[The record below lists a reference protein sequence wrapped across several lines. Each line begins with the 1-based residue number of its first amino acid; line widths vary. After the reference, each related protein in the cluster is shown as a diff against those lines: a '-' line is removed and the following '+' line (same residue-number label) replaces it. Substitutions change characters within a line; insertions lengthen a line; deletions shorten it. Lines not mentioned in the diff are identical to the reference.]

1 MSHDSSGVGAD
12 MKRVIPA
19 VACITALTVA
29 SIVLAQ
35 GGGRARLRSPSG
47 EKSISI
53 VQMDGLTFVA
63 ADEVAAALGGA
74 VTPDSQGFKI
84 VLNGIEG
91 VFGTDSRFGVVK
103 EELIEMPGVPT
114 LIDGR
119 PFVPWQFF
127 QGYLRASALEVA
139 WEPNEKILLI
149 APERAET
156 LTVSMSVVALEGF
169 SKLVIQLSG
178 KADHT
183 LVREPGR
190 YLVRFR
196 NPLRASFTEQTF
208 ENPHI
213 SRVVVGPNE
222 VIINLTS
229 DEVLADS
236 YKLDNPYRVV
246 LDLRKGVAPLGP
258 PATRPGFAAPRS
270 SDPPGIRTIVLDPG
284 HGGKEVGAIGPNGVM
299 EKDMTLAI
307 CQRLATLLNQKLGA
321 RVILT
326 RTDDSLISLDQ
337 RTAIANQYK
346 ADLFLSVHVNASL
359 LRGARGSETYFLSVE
374 ASDDLARKAAEREN
388 ELSASTQAA
397 QGASSDLRLILWDL
411 AQQDYLKESS
421 RFAELVQ
428 EEMSRATGVQ
438 NRGVKQAPFKVL
450 VGATMPAALLEVGF
464 ISNPDEET
472 KLKDQGYQSALANS
486 IASAI
491 GRYKGE
497 YETRLGIQ
505 QSNAAPMVGS
515 TPAPAPA
522 EKSKGDSAH

>member
-1 MSHDSSGVGAD
+1 

-19 VACITALTVA
+19 VACITALTIA

-63 ADEVAAALGGA
+63 ADEVAAALGGT

-103 EELIEMPGVPT
+103 EELIEMPAVPA

-127 QGYLRASALEVA
+127 QGYLRASGLDVA
-139 WEPNEKILLI
+139 WEPAEKVLTI

-178 KADHT
+178 KADYT
-183 LVREPGR
+183 LTREPGR
-190 YLVRFR
+190 YIVRLR
-196 NPLRASFTEQTF
+196 NPLRAAFTEQTF

-213 SRVVVGPNE
+213 SRVVIGANE
-222 VIINLTS
+222 VIINLTGES
-229 DEVLADS
+229 VVADS

-246 LDLRKGVAPLGP
+246 LDLRKGVAPVVP
-258 PATRPGFAAPRS
+258 PATRPGFGSPRS
-270 SDPPGIRTIVLDPG
+270 NDPPGIRTIVLDPG
-284 HGGKEVGAIGPNGVM
+284 HGGKEVGAIGPNGIM

-307 CQRLATLLNQKLGA
+307 CQRLATLLNQRLGA

-326 RTDDSLISLDQ
+326 RTDDSVISLDQ

-346 ADLFLSVHVNASL
+346 ADLFLSVHANASL
-359 LRGARGSETYFLSVE
+359 LRGARGSETYFLSLD

-388 ELSASTQAA
+388 ELSASASQAA

-421 RFAELVQ
+421 RLAELVQ
-428 EEMSRATGVQ
+428 EEMSKATGVQ

-472 KLKDQGYQSALANS
+472 KLKDQGYQSALAIS
-486 IASAI
+486 IANAI
-491 GRYKGE
+491 DRYKGE
-497 YETRLGIQ
+497 YETRLGMQ
-505 QSNAAPMVGS
+505 QSKTAPMVGGGA
-515 TPAPAPA
+515 APAPA
-522 EKSKGDSAH
+522 EKSKGESSH

>member
-1 MSHDSSGVGAD
+1 

-19 VACITALTVA
+19 VACITALTIA

-35 GGGRARLRSPSG
+35 GGGRATLRSPSG
-47 EKSISI
+47 EKSISM
-53 VQMDGLTFVA
+53 VQLDGLTFVA
-63 ADEVAAALGGA
+63 ADEVAAALGGV

-103 EELIEMPGVPT
+103 EELIEMPAVPT

-127 QGYLRASALEVA
+127 QGYLRASALDVA
-139 WEPNEKILLI
+139 WEANEKILII

-156 LTVSMSVVALEGF
+156 LTVSLSVVALESF

-178 KADHT
+178 KADYT
-183 LVREPGR
+183 LLREPGR

-196 NPLRASFTEQTF
+196 NPLRAAFTEQTF

-213 SRVVVGPNE
+213 SRVAVGPNE
-222 VIINLTS
+222 VILTLTS
-229 DEVLADS
+229 EEVLADS
-236 YKLDNPYRVV
+236 YELENPHRVV
-246 LDLRKGVAPLGP
+246 LDLRKGVAPLAP
-258 PATRPGFAAPRS
+258 PIRPGFTAPRS
-270 SDPPGIRTIVLDPG
+270 MDPPGIRTIVLDPG
-284 HGGKEVGAIGPNGVM
+284 HGGKEVGAIGPNGVL

-307 CQRLATLLNQKLGA
+307 CQRLATLLNQRLGA

-326 RTDDSLISLDQ
+326 RTDDSLITLDQ

-346 ADLFLSVHVNASL
+346 ADLFLSVHANASL
-359 LRGARGSETYFLSVE
+359 LRGARGSETYFLSLE

-421 RFAELVQ
+421 RLAELLQ
-428 EEMSRATGVQ
+428 EEMSKATGVQ

-472 KLKDQGYQSALANS
+472 KLKDQGYQAALASS

-505 QSNAAPMVGS
+505 QPKAAPMVGS
-515 TPAPAPA
+515 SPAPAPP
-522 EKSKGDSAH
+522 EKTMGDSAH